1 MNLRYAS
8 PRYWPTWCGV
18 AALWCVVRLPLAV
31 QWRLGVALGWLG
43 LRCARRRRHI
53 AAVNLRLCFPAL
65 DDGERATLLAATFRS
80 TGIAVLETALAW
92 LRPPARLADQVT
104 ITGTEHIADALRQG
118 RGLLMLGGHFA
129 TLDIAGALLAR
140 VADFAVT
147 YRPSSNP
154 LIEHIMRRARQRLYS
169 GVIEHGDARGI
180 ARRLRAGGA
189 VWYAADQDFGRRHST
204 FAPFFGIPTATI
216 TAASRF
222 ARMNRSSAVFVSFF
236 RDEAPWRWRIDIRP
250 ITADFGG
257 GDVERDAR
265 LVNALIET
273 DVRRAPE
280 QYLWLHR
287 RFKTRPEGEA
297 RPY

>member
-65 DDGERATLLAATFRS
+65 DDGERAALLAATFRS

-118 RGLLMLGGHFA
+118 RGLLMIGGHFA

-154 LIEHIMRRARQRLYS
+154 LIEHIMRRARQRLSHCVFPATTSLYWQQAALAMGKRTGKASGRS
-169 GVIEHGDARGI
+169 GV
-180 ARRLRAGGA
+180 RRQPRCSRKGA
-189 VWYAADQDFGRRHST
+189 
-204 FAPFFGIPTATI
+204 
-216 TAASRF
+216 
-222 ARMNRSSAVFVSFF
+222 
-236 RDEAPWRWRIDIRP
+236 
-250 ITADFGG
+250 
-257 GDVERDAR
+257 
-265 LVNALIET
+265 
-273 DVRRAPE
+273 
-280 QYLWLHR
+280 
-287 RFKTRPEGEA
+287 
-297 RPY
+297 